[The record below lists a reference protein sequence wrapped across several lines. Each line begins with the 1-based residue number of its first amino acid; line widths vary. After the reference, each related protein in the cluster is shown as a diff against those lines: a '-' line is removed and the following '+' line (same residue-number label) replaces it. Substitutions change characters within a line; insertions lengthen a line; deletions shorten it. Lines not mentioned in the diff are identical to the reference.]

1 MKNELKEKSEF
12 YFGNMAVF
20 IPILFLIVSILFMVI
35 EKRASLKTF
44 WICGFF
50 SILLS
55 YVLTK
60 DKKKFGEKCVKSLN
74 NNSLLTC
81 ILIFILAGILSNI
94 LKDTGISNAF
104 LMLSMKAGIS
114 VKFLP
119 AIIFIICCIIST
131 CIGTSTGTIS
141 MAVPIFLPLTASINC
156 NPALILGAIV
166 CGSFFGDNLSPI
178 SDTTIIS
185 VTTMKANLY
194 DTLKERAKVSLACLV
209 LSSIIYIALGQV
221 LITDTTINMTFSS
234 SLKPLIMMST
244 FILMIVLLIKKYDMI
259 SVLLICDAYAIFIGI
274 IFGFINIMDLFSKNS
289 CIISGIEGV
298 FGVIIFWIFLFILIG
313 FIPNK
318 MLENIVEK
326 KVNESDSPLKTNC
339 LAVLTIILS
348 VIMVSNN
355 TAAMSLISKFIDK
368 SFKNKTQIQKANIYD
383 GISCAVPG
391 ILTYNT
397 AFMLMVSLAYDT
409 GCVPENFSVFSIT
422 LYSVNSI
429 LLLIAYITMALYN
442 PKDKYSIKNKE
453 NKQNLKVE
461 ANSIDK

>member
-1 MKNELKEKSEF
+1 
-12 YFGNMAVF
+12 
-20 IPILFLIVSILFMVI
+20 
-35 EKRASLKTF
+35 
-44 WICGFF
+44 
-50 SILLS
+50 
-55 YVLTK
+55 
-60 DKKKFGEKCVKSLN
+60 
-74 NNSLLTC
+74 
-81 ILIFILAGILSNI
+81 
-94 LKDTGISNAF
+94 
-104 LMLSMKAGIS
+104 
-114 VKFLP
+114 
-119 AIIFIICCIIST
+119 
-131 CIGTSTGTIS
+131 
-141 MAVPIFLPLTASINC
+141 
-156 NPALILGAIV
+156 
-166 CGSFFGDNLSPI
+166 
-178 SDTTIIS
+178 
-185 VTTMKANLY
+185 
-194 DTLKERAKVSLACLV
+194 
-209 LSSIIYIALGQV
+209 
-221 LITDTTINMTFSS
+221 
-234 SLKPLIMMST
+234 
-244 FILMIVLLIKKYDMI
+244 MI
-259 SVLLICDAYAIFIGI
+259 SILLICDAYAIFIGI

-409 GCVPENFSVFSIT
+409 GCMPENFSVFSIT

-442 PKDKYSIKNKE
+442 PKDRYSIKNKE
-453 NKQNLKVE
+453 NKQNLKVG